1 MKTPPVR
8 WRARGALLSQSFFLL
23 FANQVKTTTAS
34 KRPTTTNPSMKWLL
48 LILI

>member
-8 WRARGALLSQSFFLL
+8 WRARGGVAQSVFFLL